1 MELKDAVNTILPG
14 KYRCYMGGEIEVLY
28 VAKHWETGD
37 PMGVYRKLNG
47 DDEILVRPAEAWSE
61 TVEHEGSTVQHFTRI
76 VSVDHNW
83 DDA

>member
-37 PMGVYRKLNG
+37 PMVVYRKLNG
-47 DDEILVRPAEAWSE
+47 DDEILVRPAEAWS
-61 TVEHEGSTVQHFTRI
+61 
-76 VSVDHNW
+76 
-83 DDA
+83 

>member
-1 MELKDAVNTILPG
+1 MV
-14 KYRCYMGGEIEVLY
+14 
-28 VAKHWETGD
+28 
-37 PMGVYRKLNG
+37 VYRKLNG